1 MQFDRRMSFAEGL
14 MWRMERDPQLSSTFG
29 NITIFDRPI
38 DIGRLRSRLERASHL
53 VPRLRQRVQEIPGNV
68 APPVW
73 VADHD
78 FSIERHVRSVQLGG
92 RGDERALYELALSV
106 VAQPFDHRH
115 PLWEFVVVEG
125 LDGGRGALVQKLHH
139 TVADG
144 ETSVQLSLQFM
155 DLERDAPAPPPLE
168 PEQTAEL
175 SRGPS
180 AEQLAREALE
190 QVGKAVNKAARQAIE
205 VLGQPQ
211 RLAMTGVAAFDTV
224 KAIGTTLTDTSAA
237 RSPLWTARSARRH
250 LETLRVPFR
259 AAKDA
264 SAAMGGTLNHL
275 FLTAAADAA
284 GAYHRDLGAAVP
296 ELRASMAVSTRT
308 EASGSNAFS
317 LVKFMVPTGEMT
329 FAERFEAVRELVA
342 TARQSA
348 AGASLDSLARIAAT
362 LPTPVL
368 TRLARQQAHT
378 IDFATSNVKAA
389 PFPCYI
395 AGGLILA
402 NYPIGPLGG
411 VAFNL
416 TLLSYNGSLDMGLNI
431 DPVAVAE
438 PDRLRDEMVRSFD
451 RAVAPRRRGGRRSG
465 GRAGR

>member
-1 MQFDRRMSFAEGL
+1 MQFDRRMSFAEGM
-14 MWRMERDPQLSSTFG
+14 MWRLERDPQLSSTFG
-29 NITIFDRPI
+29 NITVFDRPI
-38 DIGRLRSRLERASHL
+38 DIDRLRRRLERAAHL
-53 VPRLRQRVQEIPGNV
+53 VPRLHQRVQEIPGNV

-78 FSIERHVRSVQLGG
+78 FHIERHVRTVQLSGEA
-92 RGDERALYELALSV
+92 GDRELYDLAVSLI
-106 VAQPFDHRH
+106 AQPFDTRH

-125 LDGGRGALVQKLHH
+125 LSGGRGALIQKLHH

-144 ETSVQLSLQFM
+144 ETSVQLSLQFL
-155 DLERDAPAPPPLE
+155 DLERDAPPPPPL
-168 PEQTAEL
+168 PEDERAEL

-180 AEQLAREALE
+180 AEQLAREAFE
-190 QVGKAVNKAARQAIE
+190 QVGKAVNKATRQMLE
-205 VLGQPQ
+205 MVSQPQ
-211 RLAMTGVAAFDTV
+211 KLAMTGVAAFDAA

-237 RSPLWTARSARRH
+237 RSPLWTGRSARRH

-264 SAAMGGTLNHL
+264 ATTMGGTLNHL

-284 GAYHRDLGAAVP
+284 GAYHRVLGSPVDT
-296 ELRASMAVSTRT
+296 LRASMAVSTRT
-308 EASGSNAFS
+308 SESGANAFS
-317 LVKFMVPTGEMT
+317 LVRFEVPTAEMA
-329 FAERFEAVRELVA
+329 FAERFAAVRDLVA
-342 TARQSA
+342 AARQASS
-348 AGASLDSLARIAAT
+348 GANLDTLARIGST

-402 NYPIGPLGG
+402 NYPIGPLSG

-416 TLLSYNGSLDMGLNI
+416 TLLSYNGSLDMGLNV
-431 DPVAVAE
+431 DPAAVADPE
-438 PDRLRDEMVRSFD
+438 LLRVEMERSFAA
-451 RAVAPRRRGGRRSG
+451 AVKPPKPKRSG
-465 GRAGR
+465 SRRAR